1 MSIKR
6 IKQGDRT
13 GCGIACIAMLA
24 ERRYE
29 EIRKIAVSDPGFERQ
44 GDFYTRARNLRK
56 LGESVGVV
64 IQAERP
70 MKFKCWDG
78 LPDKAIIAINP
89 KNNCQTWHWVV
100 FVRENGLDFV
110 LDPKPSVK
118 SDHRTDFGRMKPVAF
133 LPVQNGI
140 T

>member
-1 MSIKR
+1 MSIRR
-6 IKQGDRT
+6 IKQKDKT

-24 ERRYE
+24 DRRYE
-29 EIRKIAVSDPGFERQ
+29 EIRKIALSDLDFERR
-44 GDFYTRARNLRK
+44 GDFYTRARHLRK
-56 LGESVGVV
+56 LGKSVGVV
-64 IQAERP
+64 IQDERP
-70 MKFKCWDG
+70 RKFKGWDD

-89 KNNCQTWHWVV
+89 KDNCQTWHWVV
-100 FVRENGLDFV
+100 FVREDGSDFV

-133 LPVQNGI
+133 LPVQEGV